1 MRTRVPSCPACGA
14 RTPAGARFCASCGRP
29 LATGAGA
36 ARTRLRDPASL
47 AALVLVAAGL
57 ALAAAGEPALGLLAF
72 VGAAGVVAARLAR
85 SRGQSRPGFGE
96 LRARAAARSREQME
110 LFRARRERADLE
122 AERSRLFRDLGAAV
136 YGGHESGME
145 RARAA
150 LDAVAERLAA
160 KEAEIDVMT
169 QATQEP
175 VERTRFE
182 TRSAVRME
190 TPPEPARVPE
200 PWPPPD
206 EGDLPDPAPTPA
218 PGEPAPGPNEPG
230 PPLTPPTG
238 GTGAETAR

>member
-1 MRTRVPSCPACGA
+1 MPSCPSCGA
-14 RTPAGARFCASCGRP
+14 HAPAGARFCASCGRP
-29 LATGAGA
+29 LATGVGV

-47 AALVLVAAGL
+47 AALVLAVAGL
-57 ALAAAGEPALGLLAF
+57 ALAAAGELVLGLVAF

-85 SRGQSRPGFGE
+85 PSAPSRPRFGE
-96 LRARAAARSREQME
+96 LRARAAARSREPME

-122 AERSRLFRDLGAAV
+122 AERSRLLRDLGAAV
-136 YGGHESGME
+136 YGGDEAGME

-160 KEAEIDVMT
+160 KEAEINVMT
-169 QATQEP
+169 QTMQEP

-190 TPPEPARVPE
+190 APPEPARVPE

-218 PGEPAPGPNEPG
+218 PGEPSPGPNEPG